1 LEFFAIFLTSSLLA
15 ALVAALVSVRIN
27 ERNINIENVTQER
40 AKWRNA
46 IRALSDSLIK
56 AARSGDFQSVELHCA
71 QLTLNVNPF
80 DGEDEALVQ
89 AAQLLATADDKD
101 AQIKDFTERM
111 ALLLKHDWE
120 RAKYEARPWL
130 LRGQEPRRVPY
141 CEFKC
146 AGSLTQPSA
155 KSRKR
160 SFSLLLHF
168 STLSFSAG
176 IIFFLAVGLT
186 EPFQNLVKIFND
198 PNTDKPI
205 IAWVQ
210 FFYWSVLCGSMWS
223 AAYLW
228 FKGSEKRFLETWFT
242 KKS

>member
-1 LEFFAIFLTSSLLA
+1 MEFFAIFFSSSLLA
-15 ALVAALVSVRIN
+15 ALVAALVSVRTN

-40 AKWRNA
+40 AKWRDVM
-46 IRALSDSLIK
+46 RALSDSLTK
-56 AARSGDFQSVELHCA
+56 AARSEDLETVELYCA
-71 QLTLNVNPF
+71 QLSLNVNPF
-80 DGEDEALVQ
+80 DGEDKALVK
-89 AAQLLATADDKD
+89 AAQLLATADGKD

-120 RAKYEARPWL
+120 RAKHEARPWL
-130 LRGQEPRRVPY
+130 FRGQEPRRIPY

-160 SFSLLLHF
+160 SFSLFLNF
-168 STLSFSAG
+168 AALSLSAG

-186 EPFQNLVKIFND
+186 EPFQNLVQIFND

-205 IAWVQ
+205 IAWAQ
-210 FFYWSVLCGSMWS
+210 FIYWSVLCGSMWS

-242 KKS
+242 KES